1 MQEVKDV
8 TKFGCCA
15 FWQSCKFGAGVCVY
29 ETSNPA
35 KQQACGAFKRA
46 NRAKMCTE
54 VHETVEIVQASQP
67 LIEIVTNDF
76 DCDED
81 GQFTLF

>member
-8 TKFGCCA
+8 TGFGCCA
-15 FWQSCKFGAGVCVY
+15 YWQSCDLGTKTCVH
-29 ETSNPA
+29 EISNPA

-46 NRAKMCTE
+46 KRAKSCTE
-54 VHETVEIVQASQP
+54 VHEAVEIVQSSQP
-67 LIEIVTNDF
+67 LIETVNDF
-76 DCDED
+76 DCDDD